1 MTAWEELLA
10 GASLLDLADGL
21 AESSWL
27 SLLGMTAW
35 EELLGMTAWEELLA
49 GASLLDLADGLA
61 ESLRLSLLGMTDED
75 DDVNDELV
83 MAGFVPPSML
93 LNRFSIA
100 VELDDDSTVL
110 TGANALDESS
120 EHAKKTAL
128 AAVTMIKDAANFL
141 NIL

>member
-1 MTAWEELLA
+1 ML
-10 GASLLDLADGL
+10 LLD
-21 AESSWL
+21 SSRL
-27 SLLGMTAW
+27 SLLRMTAW
-35 EELLGMTAWEELLA
+35 EELLGTAELSETAELLA

-83 MAGFVPPSML
+83 MAGFVPLSKL
-93 LNRFSIA
+93 LDRFSIA
-100 VELDDDSTVL
+100 VALDDDSAVL

-120 EHAKKTAL
+120 EHAEKNAP